1 MRRLTRILLA
11 GTSPLA
17 LAVLSSTAWAG
28 CGTFGHQSGTVWN
41 GQGACTIATTGG
53 DLTQSVNP
61 ADPQA
66 TESRML
72 FTGWGDGAGSPLS
85 ITVGAGSGV
94 VLDAGIPDAPYSAI
108 VSVVRAGDM
117 VSGISEINNSGTIAV
132 KGGSS
137 AGMFFNQNIDLTIN
151 NGTTAAGNGAA
162 IRHDS
167 DDAIRLN
174 GYGNPEDEDPASEV
188 TGDPSQNIP
197 GDPSSSTNHNRANLT
212 VNNGSANSSGY
223 ILSTSDAISTGN
235 LSGNITVNNTQGEIR
250 GWSALLLNTRG
261 DIRVTNGDGI
271 RAGILTGNPQG
282 MNAPASAI
290 VIGDPDDEEDGDVL
304 LTPRSLTIT
313 NNRNSAIHTVGGD
326 GAAILIQTTLA
337 ADENILTNNGTI
349 SAHGTGAAVDAS
361 YRTSGGELHV
371 INNGTI
377 TGDIRL
383 GRVADG
389 DDLVFLNKGSLL
401 NGSVI
406 APRAGEGN
414 VTLGQ
419 SGSGTVRLN
428 GDLGSATA
436 PLHQI
441 NIVNDTTLELAG
453 DSTLHYNW
461 INISG
466 DTVYDFKTH
475 RMGITYYATGQG
487 PTDEVTGTVTFKT
500 TIDANARKHGY
511 IVFASGTS
519 SDGDHDNFEQL
530 STITPTVVGTVAPG
544 SRYVI
549 IQDTLGRTAD
559 VLPAVVNGGGYRWT
573 VSQETGTGQTDS
585 HGVSFGSG
593 YTNFVITA
601 DRLNAAGV
609 AGAAGGLNGAG
620 IGALVSYAGSDPS
633 LQALS
638 QAVNNLTDAAEI
650 RRAGAQLRPETT
662 GNTAQAS
669 LGAVSSAL
677 STVQV
682 RSDAVR
688 VASAGVGTGESG
700 VSSGEVLR
708 GLGVWGQGFGSTA
721 TQRERKG
728 VSGYDADTYGLAFGV
743 DAKLADP
750 LRAGVSFAYARTGV
764 DASGDRS
771 GSGQDIDSY
780 ITSLYGTYTGTG
792 WYVDGALTYG
802 LHAYDGRRRLS
813 IAGAPTQTL
822 TAEYTGQQWGA
833 KAEAGVP
840 LAFGTVVVTPLAS
853 LAYNTLKQED
863 YSETGGAA
871 ALRVGSSSTDSIRS
885 GLGGKVSARVATFGN
900 WEVIP
905 NARAVWHHEFNGSA
919 PDQTS
924 GFVAGGASFTT
935 PGSDIAADHLTLG
948 LGLDLASVRNTTLS
962 AKYDADIADRYL
974 SHSAS
979 LQLRTEF

>member
-1 MRRLTRILLA
+1 MRIFTRILLA

-28 CGTFGHQSGTVWN
+28 CGSPGNQSGTVWN
-41 GQGACTIATTGG
+41 GQGTCTIATGGG
-53 DLTQSVNP
+53 DLTQTVNP
-61 ADPQA
+61 ADPQGTA
-66 TESRML
+66 AQML
-72 FTGWGDGAGSPLS
+72 FTGWGQGAGSPLS
-85 ITVGAGSGV
+85 ITIGAGSGIV
-94 VLDAGIPDAPYSAI
+94 QDTDIPNAPRSAI
-108 VSVVRAGDM
+108 VSIVGAGDM

-137 AGMFFNQNIDLTIN
+137 AGMYFNQNIDLTIN
-151 NGTTAAGNGAA
+151 NGTTAAGNGAT
-162 IRHDS
+162 ISHDS

-174 GYGNPEDEDPASEV
+174 GHGNPEDEDPSLENPNNGA
-188 TGDPSQNIP
+188 T
-197 GDPSSSTNHNRANLT
+197 STNHNRANLT

-223 ILSTSDAISTGN
+223 ILSTSDTISTGN
-235 LSGNITVNNTQGEIR
+235 LSGNITINNTQGEIR

-261 DIRVTNGDGI
+261 DIRITNGDGI
-271 RAGILTGNPQG
+271 RAGILTGDPQG

-290 VIGDPDDEEDGDVL
+290 VIGDSYDEGDGDVLEL

-313 NNRNSAIHTVGGD
+313 NNSNSTIRTVDGN
-326 GAAILIQTTLA
+326 GAAILIRTTLA

-349 SAHGTGAAVDAS
+349 TAHGTGAAVDAS

-406 APRAGEGN
+406 APRAGDGN
-414 VTLGQ
+414 VNIGA

-428 GDLGSATA
+428 GELGSAGT

-441 NIVNDTTLELAG
+441 NIVNGTTLELAG
-453 DSTLHYNW
+453 NSELHYNW
-461 INISG
+461 LNVSG

-475 RMGITYYATGQG
+475 RMGITYYSTGQG
-487 PTDEVTGTVTFKT
+487 PTDTINGTIAFKT
-500 TIDANARKHGY
+500 TIDANAGKHGY
-511 IVFASGTS
+511 IVFT
-519 SDGDHDNFEQL
+519 DGNNPGVLNPSETFDGL
-530 STITPTVVGTVAPG
+530 PTITPTVVGTVAKG

-549 IQDTLGRTAD
+549 MQDTLGRRAD

-573 VSQETGTGQTDS
+573 VSQEIGAGQTDD
-585 HGVSFGSG
+585 HGVSFGTG
-593 YTNFVITA
+593 YSNFIITA
-601 DRLNAAGV
+601 DRLNAAGA
-609 AGAAGGLNGAG
+609 AGAAGGVNGAG
-620 IGALVSYAGSDPS
+620 MQAIVGYAGSDPA

-638 QAVNNLTDAAEI
+638 QAVNNLTDEGDI

-662 GNTAQAS
+662 GNTLQAS
-669 LGAVSSAL
+669 LGAVSQAL

-688 VASAGVGTGESG
+688 VAAATAGETGMA
-700 VSSGEVLR
+700 SGETLK

-721 TQRERKG
+721 TQQERKA

-743 DAKLADP
+743 DARVADP
-750 LRAGVSFAYARTGV
+750 VRAGVSFAYARTGV
-764 DASGDRS
+764 DSTGDRT

-780 ITSLYGTYTGTG
+780 ITSLYGTYTGKR

-802 LHAYDGRRRLS
+802 VHSYDSTRQVA
-813 IAGAPTQTL
+813 IAGAAAQTL
-822 TAEYTGQQWGA
+822 TADYTGQQWGA
-833 KAEAGVP
+833 RAEAGMP
-840 LAFGTVVVTPLAS
+840 LTFGSVVVTPLAS
-853 LAYNTLKQED
+853 LAYNTLKQD
-863 YSETGGAA
+863 GYTETGGAA
-871 ALRVGSSSTDSIRS
+871 ALGVGSSSTDSIRS
-885 GLGGKVSARVATFGN
+885 GLGGKVSARVATVGN

-905 NARAVWHHEFNGSA
+905 NARAVWNHEFNGSA

-924 GFVAGGASFTT
+924 TFVAGGASFTT
-935 PGSDIAADHLTLG
+935 PGTDIAADHLTLG
-948 LGLDLASVRNTTLS
+948 LGVDVASVRNTTLS

-974 SHSAS
+974 SHTAS